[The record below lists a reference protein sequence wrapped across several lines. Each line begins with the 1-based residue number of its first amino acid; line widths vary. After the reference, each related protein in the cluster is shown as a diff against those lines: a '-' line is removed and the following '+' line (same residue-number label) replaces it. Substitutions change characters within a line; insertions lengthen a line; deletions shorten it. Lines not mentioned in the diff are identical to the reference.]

1 MVGSSS
7 SSWRSRMDPFGACW
21 CHFPTL
27 LCSSSC
33 SFGLRWQTHHLDPR
47 TRGIGY
53 FLCNCI
59 NIKIPSFFINKIP
72 PFHHFIARWI
82 PKDFHY
88 VIPRL
93 RSSLIAIS
101 STVSN
106 KYTLSL
112 HPTIHRPS
120 QRTLLSNVLK
130 NAISISYVSIC
141 WKREKKRK
149 RRQRTTLKR
158 SISKSLLAM
167 PLSIIHYKKH
177 VLNLHCFMLVGRQL
191 RCRTSRSLP
200 RSWFTS
206 QNGYRQSTFFMFG
219 PEWTRDEHCLNKW
232 IWMLVWKKVF
242 LPVPFLDIIGEM
254 LFIAIQAHG

>member
-7 SSWRSRMDPFGACW
+7 SSWGSRMDPFGTCW

-33 SFGLRWQTHHLDPR
+33 SFGLRWQAHHLDPR

-53 FLCNCI
+53 FLCNCMYKDYFI
-59 NIKIPSFFINKIP
+59 TKLIIKKFP
-72 PFHHFIARWI
+72 PFHHFISRWI

-88 VIPRL
+88 VIPKL
-93 RSSLIAIS
+93 RSFLIAIS
-101 STVSN
+101 STASN

-130 NAISISYVSIC
+130 NVISISFVSIC

-158 SISKSLLAM
+158 SISKSLLVM
-167 PLSIIHYKKH
+167 LLSIIHYKKH
-177 VLNLHCFMLVGRQL
+177 VLNLHCVMLVGR
-191 RCRTSRSLP
+191 
-200 RSWFTS
+200 
-206 QNGYRQSTFFMFG
+206 
-219 PEWTRDEHCLNKW
+219 
-232 IWMLVWKKVF
+232 
-242 LPVPFLDIIGEM
+242 
-254 LFIAIQAHG
+254 